1 MINAKFFKSGD
12 LYTGFCVEGHSGSAE
27 SGQDIICAFVSSACY
42 MAANTITEVIKLS
55 ATAEQ
60 SDGYLSLSIKEATD
74 MMAKEIEEEVFE
86 LPDSKEEASTSLGSL
101 FANIKLD

>member
-27 SGQDIICAFVSSACY
+27 SGQDIICAFDSSACY

-60 SDGYLSLSIKEATD
+60 SDGYLSLSIKENPISAQDILCGLVLHLT
-74 MMAKEIEEEVFE
+74 E
-86 LPDSKEEASTSLGSL
+86 LQKDYPK
-101 FANIKLD
+101 NIKVIISEV